1 MEYEAVIGLET
12 HVQLNTK
19 SKMWCGCANQYGS
32 EPNTNVCPVCLGL
45 PGVLP
50 VPNDEALRK
59 TVLTGY
65 LLNCTIP
72 PHAKF
77 DRKNYFYPDASK
89 NYQLTQYDQP
99 STANGFVE
107 FEFNGKGSVNGLGKV
122 RITRAHL
129 EEDVGKLT
137 HFERTSGVDFNR
149 AGVPLMEI
157 VSEPDITSADMAY
170 EYLTA
175 LKEILLQGGVS
186 DCDMEKGMVRCD
198 VNISVRPVG
207 TKELGAKI
215 EIKNMNSFSGVRRA
229 AEYEIQRQIDVLK
242 SGGKLIQSTR
252 RWDDVAG
259 VTEEMRTKE
268 NAHDYRYFPEP
279 DMMPLAPTD
288 TWLAEVKSRVVELP
302 LARKRR
308 FMREYQLPAGDAE
321 VFKSNVEL
329 GSYFETV
336 LSSEKDK
343 KRFGKLVAN
352 WVINNLQAKMAEV
365 QNKPYKEMMATD
377 AENQQ
382 RQQEENQKFVD
393 AMMAS
398 DEEKKKKAQEEYQAS
413 VNQMISPLNLKFQ
426 PEAILELVNLVEAKT
441 ISSSAAQQVFAEMFE
456 TGKAPAAIVQEKGL
470 AQVSDTGAIEKFCD
484 DAIAANPAPVAD
496 YKAGKVA
503 ALNSLKGQVM
513 KLSKG
518 KANPALVGEIL
529 EKKLKA

>member
-12 HVQLNTK
+12 HVQLKTK
-19 SKMWCGCANQYGS
+19 SKMWCGCANAFGA
-32 EPNTNVCPVCLGL
+32 EPNTNVCPVCLGM

-50 VPNDEALRK
+50 VANEEALRL

-65 LLNCTIP
+65 LLNCAIP
-72 PHAKF
+72 RHAKF

-99 STANGFVE
+99 STANGFVD
-107 FEFNGKGSVNGLGKV
+107 FEFNGGISRV

-137 HFERTSGVDFNR
+137 HFDRTSGVDFNR

-157 VSEPDITSADMAY
+157 VSEPDLTSADMAY
-170 EYLTA
+170 EYLNA
-175 LKEILLQGGVS
+175 LKDILIYGHVS

-207 TKELGAKI
+207 SQELGAKI

-229 AEYEIQRQIDVLK
+229 AEYEIARQIEVVK
-242 SGGKLIQSTR
+242 SGGKLKQSTR
-252 RWDDVAG
+252 RWDDIAG

-268 NAHDYRYFPEP
+268 DAHDYRYFPEP
-279 DMMPLAPTD
+279 DLMPFAPTD
-288 TWLAEVKSRVVELP
+288 AWLADVQQRVVELP
-302 LARKRR
+302 LARKQR
-308 FMREYQLPAGDAE
+308 FITSYQLPAGDAE
-321 VFKSNVEL
+321 VFKNDVAL
-329 GSYFETV
+329 GNYFEP
-336 LSSEKDK
+336 LARQSKNPK
-343 KRFGKLVAN
+343 AVAN
-352 WVINNLQAKMAEV
+352 WVINNLQAAISYRNTM
-365 QNKPYKEMMATD
+365 T
-377 AENQQ
+377 
-382 RQQEENQKFVD
+382 F
-393 AMMAS
+393 AMFNG
-398 DEEKKKKAQEEYQAS
+398 DPERY
-413 VNQMISPLNLKFQ
+413 IPITLDNLKFN
-426 PEAILELVNLVEAKT
+426 PAALLELVALVEGKT

-456 TGKAPAAIVQEKGL
+456 SGKAPAVIVQEKGL

-484 DAIAANPAPVAD
+484 EAIAANPNPVAD

-529 EKKLKA
+529 ERKLKG